1 MPTEEKT
8 QEKIDYGKTLNLPE
22 PDKKNPDGLDTNE
35 SSIPLKA
42 NLPKREPVL
51 LAFWQENDIYEKSL
65 QAMSSQGDFILHDGP
80 PYSNGDVHIG
90 TAMTKILKD
99 FIVKYKSMQ
108 GFRSPFVPGWD
119 NHGLPIENNVRREFL
134 EKKQQP
140 TVLEIRRRCREYA
153 AEWVEKQKAQF
164 RRLGVRGDWDN
175 PYLTMSNSFE
185 ATIVE
190 VFRELVAGG
199 YIYRGVKP
207 VYWCPV
213 DETALADHEVEYA
226 QKTDPSIFVRFKLR
240 DDPNGIFGGFDPE
253 RCYAAIWTTTPWT
266 IPANVA
272 LAVHPNL
279 AYAVVKQGQ
288 DHYLMAAGQVESAMQ
303 AAGLADWSIERE
315 GQGSELTNLI
325 FQHPLY
331 DRLSPIVLAD
341 YVTLGEGTGIVH
353 TAPGHGQE
361 DYQTGLKYNL
371 PVLSPVDSRG
381 RFTEEA
387 GTEFAG
393 KKVVA
398 GNKVS
403 EGNQS
408 VIEALTAVGA
418 LMAVQEITHSYPHC
432 WRCHNPVIFRA
443 TAQWFM
449 NIDHNHLRQKSLAD
463 IEKVAWFPKQSI
475 NRIKAMVGG
484 APDWCLSRQ
493 RAWGVGIPVFY
504 CKACDAEVMTSDT
517 IACVRDLV
525 AEFSSDVWFE
535 RPAAEL
541 LPPGYTCEKCGGT
554 DFEKETDI
562 FDVWFDSG
570 STNRAVLENP
580 RWPLLR
586 WPADVYLEGGDQ
598 HRGWFNSSL
607 KIGEATKG
615 HAPYRQVITNGWTVD
630 EHGKA
635 MHKSTGNAVSA
646 ESVVQNDGAEILR
659 LWVGASDYF
668 EDMRVGPNILDQ
680 IKLMYR
686 QLRNA
691 LRFGLSN
698 LYDFDP
704 VLHAVPLDKMREID
718 RFALSRLN
726 DLVAEAQRAY
736 DVYEFHRFIHA
747 AHQFCATDLSAFY
760 YDVLKDTLYA
770 DAPDSYA
777 RRSAQTALFEIT
789 SSLTRMLA
797 PILSFTAE
805 EAWQKLGMPDKP
817 GSVEL
822 AAFPTHRAELIDEAL
837 AERWNKLLAVRGEA
851 NKAIEEARQAK
862 AIGKP
867 LEARV
872 AIEAD
877 PHDYKL
883 LDSYFEE
890 LPALL
895 LVSQVELSAHA
906 GPTRFTVTP
915 AEGRKCD
922 RCWLVWREI
931 DPETHLCRRC
941 TAVLASLAA

>member
-1 MPTEEKT
+1 MPTDEKE
-8 QEKIDYGKTLNLPE
+8 QQKIDYSKTLNLPE

-42 NLPKREPVL
+42 NLPKREEIL
-51 LAFWQENDIYEKSL
+51 LKFWQDNDVYGKSL
-65 QAMSSQGDFILHDGP
+65 QPTSSQGTFILHDGP

-90 TAMTKILKD
+90 TALTKILKD

-108 GFRSPFVPGWD
+108 GFKAPFVPGWD

-140 TVLEIRRRCREYA
+140 TVLDIRRRCREYA
-153 AEWVEKQKAQF
+153 AEWVDRQKAQF
-164 RRLGVRGDWDN
+164 RRLGCRGDWDN
-175 PYLTMSNSFE
+175 PYLTMSNEFE

-199 YIYRGVKP
+199 FVYRGVKP

-226 QKTDPSIFVRFKLR
+226 QKTDPSIYVRFGLR
-240 DDPNGIFGGFDPE
+240 DDPNGIFGGFDPAH
-253 RCYAAIWTTTPWT
+253 CYAAIWTTTPWT

-279 AYAVVKQGQ
+279 TYAVVKQGE
-288 DHYLMAAGQVESAMQ
+288 DHYLLAREMAESVMQ
-303 AAGLADWSIERE
+303 AAGLSGWTIERE
-315 GQGSELTNLI
+315 LLGKELTNLI
-325 FQHPLY
+325 FRHPLF

-361 DYQTGLKYNL
+361 DYLTGVKYNL

-381 RFTEEA
+381 RFTDEA
-387 GTEFAG
+387 GPQFAG
-393 KKVVA
+393 QTIWA
-398 GNKVS
+398 GNKT
-403 EGNQS
+403 
-408 VIEALTAVGA
+408 VIEALQSAGA

-432 WRCHNPVIFRA
+432 WRCHKPVIFRA

-449 NIDHNHLRQKSLAD
+449 NIDHNGLRQKCLAD
-463 IEKVAWFPKQSI
+463 IEKIDWYPKQSI
-475 NRIKAMVGG
+475 NRIKAMIGG

-504 CKACDAEVMTSDT
+504 CKACDCEVMTSET
-517 IACVRDLV
+517 IARVRDLV

-535 RPAAEL
+535 RPARDL
-541 LPPGYTCEKCGGT
+541 LPPGYKCEKCGET

-570 STNRAVLENP
+570 STNRAVLDSG
-580 RWPLLR
+580 RWPMLR

-607 KIGEATKG
+607 KIAEATKG
-615 HAPYRQVITNGWTVD
+615 HAPYGQVITNGWTVD

-635 MHKSTGNAVSA
+635 MHKSTGNAVSSEA
-646 ESVVQNDGAEILR
+646 IVRTEGAEVLR

-668 EDMRVGPNILDQ
+668 EDMRVGPNILEQ

-686 QLRNA
+686 QFRNA
-691 LRFGLSN
+691 LRFGLGN
-698 LYDFDP
+698 FYDFDP
-704 VLHAVPLDKMREID
+704 VLDSVPLDKMREID

-726 DLVAEAQRAY
+726 DLAEDARKAY

-747 AHQFCATDLSAFY
+747 AHQFCASDLSAFY

-770 DAPDSYA
+770 DAPDSLA

-789 SSLTRMLA
+789 SSLCRMLA

-805 EAWQKLGMPDKP
+805 EAWQKLRMPDKP
-817 GSVEL
+817 FSVEL
-822 AAFPTHRAELIDEAL
+822 TAFPTRRPELIDEAL
-837 AERWNKLLAVRGEA
+837 IERWNKLLAIRGEV
-851 NKAIEEARQAK
+851 NKAIEEARQSK

-872 AIEAD
+872 KIEAD
-877 PHDYKL
+877 PHDYKI
-883 LDSYFEE
+883 LDPYFDQ
-890 LPALL
+890 LPALF

-906 GPTRFTVTP
+906 GPTVFTVTP

-922 RCWLVWREI
+922 RCWLIWREI
-931 DPETHLCRRC
+931 DPETHLCARC
-941 TAVLASLAA
+941 TAVLASLSRPPAV